1 MAIRGVTKSFVTGGS
16 RRRALQR
23 IDLDIA
29 GGELVALVG
38 PSGCGKSTLLNL
50 IAGFEEPSTGEIL
63 IDGRPVTG
71 PGVDRGFVFQQPRLL
86 PWLTVRNNV
95 ELGPRFAGIRRGG
108 TPGARRRDARAG
120 RSRRGGRPATL

>member
-1 MAIRGVTKSFVTGGS
+1 MTEVTSGPPSPRAAGEVAPDHGPIHGGAVAIRGVTKSFVSGGS

-23 IDLDIA
+23 LDLDIA

-63 IDGRPVTG
+63 IDGHPVTG
-71 PGVDRGFVFQQPRLL
+71 PGVDRGVVFQQPRLL
-86 PWLTVRNNV
+86 PW
-95 ELGPRFAGIRRGG
+95 
-108 TPGARRRDARAG
+108 
-120 RSRRGGRPATL
+120 